1 MLIYKF
7 SLILLKRWDR
17 KGVAGGTP
25 VLTNKSGTVVIID
38 DYYTSTGRDPN
49 LEHLLKHL
57 INTGRHSGIHII
69 YCAHLA
75 TRLPNE
81 IKTNNNG
88 IYISGSFMNN
98 ESVFKGLGYPM
109 PEKENIIGYTD
120 SIENEKK
127 AWYLL
132 DPMVTDKDGNIILTR
147 IIFEEPLNG
156 MKAIRSTLAAKIP
169 YQDRVDAGVV
179 KKRGPKKVI
188 GIINPVPGVIEG
200 NIIPNSELPKYSSEK
215 DKYLKGFKKVY
226 SENSSSIISN
236 TAGTVNKNL
245 VRSNNID
252 KLKQQKVLPK
262 NNIVVNKTSAKHSG
276 WSDWFSNIPE

>member
-1 MLIYKF
+1 MAGILQDKYVNEVCPENKYKQTSKILIIGPSGSGKTTLAINLCFYTIEHFGAIHIITPLDSQTDEKF
-7 SLILLKRWDR
+7 IFLANLCKDANIQIQFNTAEEVGNNK
-17 KGVAGGTP
+17 TP
-25 VLTNKSGTVVIID
+25 ILTNKSGTVVIID

-127 AWYLL
+127 AWYLF
-132 DPMVTDKDGNIILTR
+132 DPMLTDT
-147 IIFEEPLNG
+147 
-156 MKAIRSTLAAKIP
+156 
-169 YQDRVDAGVV
+169 
-179 KKRGPKKVI
+179 
-188 GIINPVPGVIEG
+188 EG
-200 NIIPNSELPKYSSEK
+200 NIHQL
-215 DKYLKGFKKVY
+215 G
-226 SENSSSIISN
+226 
-236 TAGTVNKNL
+236 
-245 VRSNNID
+245 
-252 KLKQQKVLPK
+252 
-262 NNIVVNKTSAKHSG
+262 
-276 WSDWFSNIPE
+276 